1 MPLWQYIKDARCV
14 VADLSGKNPNVFY
27 ELGLA
32 HAARKPVVF
41 TSGRLEDV
49 PFDLRHLRVI
59 VYEVREPQWADK
71 LKRLITD
78 YLRNAAKDPA
88 RSIPHP
94 FRGQLEVE
102 NPQS

>member
-1 MPLWQYIKDARCV
+1 M
-14 VADLSGKNPNVFY
+14 FY

-32 HAARKPVVF
+32 HAAHKPVVF
-41 TSGRLEDV
+41 TSGKVEDV

-59 VYEVREPQWADK
+59 VYDIREPQWADK
-71 LKRLITD
+71 LRRLITD

-94 FRGQLEVE
+94 FRTLGAEPE
-102 NPQS
+102 ED